1 MQRLGRM
8 KHEMSTL
15 KSTAMTGISVWN
27 VEDDLFH
34 LQAQI
39 LGDDSSPYKG
49 GVFKLE
55 IRVPDRYPFEP
66 PHVKFLTPI
75 YHPNID
81 AGGRICLDVLKMP
94 PKGSWKPSSNIR
106 TVLLSIQLL
115 MNEPNPDDPLMEDIS
130 QQYKSDRHLFRQTAI
145 RWTQRHAVQT
155 TTALW
160 SGTAKNQDCTDL
172 DNLDHL
178 EAAKKGK
185 ENEDKRDKE
194 NRKDA
199 KENENG
205 TAKDILKDNPAT
217 KSDLDLPGSEKH
229 SSNVG
234 RGMTTTSTTPSTT
247 SSSTSFSITEKSS
260 SITNAG
266 AAMKLSL
273 KPSLSCKQSSSSSSK
288 QSSSSSAKQSSSSS
302 ANQSSSSSA
311 KQSSSSK
318 SRFTSSKT
326 SLTKPI
332 SAGPVKD
339 IFDESFEEE
348 EDDDF
353 VNQTPEK
360 NKKKVGANDDLFDE
374 MNDSDL
380 DLFDFDETPEK
391 KKKKVA

>member
-155 TTALW
+155 P
-160 SGTAKNQDCTDL
+160 TDL
-172 DNLDHL
+172 DNLDPLDL
-178 EAAKKGK
+178 EAAKKGE
-185 ENEDKRDKE
+185 ENEDKHEKE

-199 KENENG
+199 KENENSK
-205 TAKDILKDNPAT
+205 TKDLLKDNPAT

-234 RGMTTTSTTPSTT
+234 RGMTTTSTITSTT
-247 SSSTSFSITEKSS
+247 SSSTSPSIIEKSS
-260 SITNAG
+260 SMTNAG

-273 KPSLSCKQSSSSSSK
+273 KPSLSSKQSSSSSSKLSSSSSSK
-288 QSSSSSAKQSSSSS
+288 QSSSSSA
-302 ANQSSSSSA
+302 N
-311 KQSSSSK
+311 QSSSSK
-318 SRFTSSKT
+318 SSFTSSKT

-339 IFDESFEEE
+339 IFDDSFEEE

-391 KKKKVA
+391 KKKKIA